1 MINPWLERTDKQI
14 IDKEEEQHFQ
24 GNYNMTYCLSWG
36 IWLRNAVV
44 YIEILLS

>member
-24 GNYNMTYCLSWG
+24 G
-36 IWLRNAVV
+36 
-44 YIEILLS
+44 